1 MHTNIAQNKLRCL
14 SIITSLC
21 LLIIKVQS
29 NVDASSKESALVLI
43 EVISLYL
50 KTLHNDK
57 WVRSVVLENA
67 KADDEESKGEAAMS
81 VTSHPE
87 SIQLPMHSSM
97 TYVEQLWGM
106 YDKLKQAAVEHEDA
120 YKEISP
126 IILLT
131 LVRNLS
137 QLEGGYS
144 KHESKILD
152 LSNRAYSIFQEINDN
167 TATNIDRYAMQVL

>member
-1 MHTNIAQNKLRCL
+1 MNIAQNKLRSL

-21 LLIIKVQS
+21 LLVVKVQS
-29 NVDASSKESALVLI
+29 NIGAGSKEGALVLI
-43 EVISLYL
+43 EVISMYL

-57 WVRSVVLENA
+57 WVRSVVLENT

-87 SIQLPMHSSM
+87 QNQFPIHSSINII
-97 TYVEQLWGM
+97 EQLWSIYG
-106 YDKLKQAAVEHEDA
+106 KLKQVSIAHEDV

-137 QLEGGYS
+137 QLEGGYN

-152 LSNRAYSIFQEINDN
+152 LSNRAQSIFQDINDN
-167 TATNIDRYAMQVL
+167 TAANIDRYAMQIL